1 MAVSTLNTDVSYTG
15 NGSQTSFPITF
26 QFLDSSQVKVSLN
39 GTPSLAF
46 TVVSSNVIM
55 TTAPGSGVVVRVYR
69 ETSLVQPTDYL
80 NNAAFPAET
89 HEAALDRLLMQVQ
102 ELAARIY
109 ALENP

>member
-1 MAVSTLNTDVSYTG
+1 MSVSTTNTSVSYTG
-15 NGSQTSFPITF
+15 NGSQTTYPITF
-26 QFLDSSQVKVSLN
+26 QFLESAQIKVSLN
-39 GTPSLAF
+39 ATPTLLFSVSGSD
-46 TVVSSNVIM
+46 VVM
-55 TTAPGSGVVVRVYR
+55 TTAPGSGVIVKIYR